1 MPTSSR
7 QSAHVASVRAAFCGM
22 ITALSLVL
30 MLTSSLVQIMV
41 YAAPLLCGLLL
52 IPCRL
57 FFGRRAALLTFLASA
72 LLVLVLGFDKELALF
87 YLFFG
92 CYPLLKWRLD
102 RILGKARCLLVKI
115 AYFSMAVAVMYLLL
129 TLIFP
134 IPAILAEF
142 QEMGRILSLLFLA
155 ALVFSLM
162 LYDRVLTPLTLLY
175 VTRYEPRLKKLLR
188 L

>member
-1 MPTSSR
+1 
-7 QSAHVASVRAAFCGM
+7 
-22 ITALSLVL
+22 
-30 MLTSSLVQIMV
+30 
-41 YAAPLLCGLLL
+41 
-52 IPCRL
+52 
-57 FFGRRAALLTFLASA
+57 
-72 LLVLVLGFDKELALF
+72 
-87 YLFFG
+87 
-92 CYPLLKWRLD
+92 
-102 RILGKARCLLVKI
+102 
-115 AYFSMAVAVMYLLL
+115 MAVAVMYLLL

-142 QEMGRILSLLFLA
+142 QEMGRILSLLLLA